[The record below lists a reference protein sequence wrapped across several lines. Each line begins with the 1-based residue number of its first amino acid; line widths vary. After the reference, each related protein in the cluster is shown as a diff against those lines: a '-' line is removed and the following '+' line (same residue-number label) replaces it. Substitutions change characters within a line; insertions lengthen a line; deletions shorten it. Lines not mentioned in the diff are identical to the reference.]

1 MFLRTDERNR
11 SVCLFENSTWKTKK
25 ERWVSTTTTGL
36 KSNQKTTAGRQTQ
49 IKVGLNGE
57 NIRTHT
63 DGRSAHYVR
72 SKILFSKHGA
82 KNAQKTQYLFEVQ
95 SHNGFKVCVCV
106 WLFHQGSRIS
116 QALVSPLRYPFIL
129 PEYHIVGAD
138 NWTWALFFYIQ
149 FKGKHFSHFQM
160 ARTTALKLQT
170 CLYEHQSPVLL

>member
-1 MFLRTDERNR
+1 MEQLSPFL
-11 SVCLFENSTWKTKK
+11 
-25 ERWVSTTTTGL
+25 G
-36 KSNQKTTAGRQTQ
+36 
-49 IKVGLNGE
+49 NG
-57 NIRTHT
+57 
-63 DGRSAHYVR
+63 
-72 SKILFSKHGA
+72 
-82 KNAQKTQYLFEVQ
+82 QKTQYLFEVQ

-116 QALVSPLRYPFIL
+116 QALVSPLRYPFIS

-170 CLYEHQSPVLL
+170 CLYEHQSPVLLQTVVYQTGNPVLHPLLYIMYFLFILEYLFS